1 MKTLVIIA
9 HPKYDNS
16 MTQAFLK
23 SCQKDIDSVDLLVLD
38 CEYPNYDFDVKKE
51 QKRLIKYE
59 RIIFQF
65 PLYWYS
71 APSILKKY
79 QDDVLTRNFTYKDE
93 YGCLD
98 GKELGIVTTLGEPI
112 HHYHDGGDEA
122 FTIDEIMKP
131 YHALAHK
138 AGMKF
143 LPIFS
148 ISQFNYLT
156 EHGKVKLLVRYR
168 SYLTNS
174 HLNSFKSEQLWYLE
188 QLQLIREHIS
198 EDKKAGMDMLLD
210 QIQSNY
216 DKLDELNWELS
227 MIKEKED
234 E

>member
-16 MTQAFLK
+16 MTQGFLK
-23 SCQKDIDSVDLLVLD
+23 SCQKDIDSVDWLVLNR
-38 CEYPNYDFDVKKE
+38 EYPSYNFDVIKE
-51 QKRLIKYE
+51 QERLSKYE
-59 RIIFQF
+59 RIVFQF

-71 APSILKKY
+71 APAILKQY
-79 QDDVLTRNFTYKDE
+79 EDDVLTRSFTYKTED
-93 YGCLD
+93 GVLN

-112 HHYHDGGDEA
+112 YHYHDGHNEA
-122 FTIDEIMKP
+122 FTIDELMKP

-156 EHGKVKLLVRYR
+156 EYEKVSLLVKYR
-168 SYLTNS
+168 NYLTNS
-174 HLNSFKSEQLWYLE
+174 HLNSFKSKQLWYIE
-188 QLQLIREHIS
+188 QLQLIRQNLKDS
-198 EDKKAGMDMLLD
+198 KKNSMDMLID
-210 QIQSNY
+210 QLQNNY

-227 MIKEKED
+227 MIKKEED